1 MLLDCIAFDNDIDI
15 NVMRLWKLVEA
26 IKLEFFSYIVRYDEV
41 ECYLNDEECDH
52 EGYVMWNK
60 YGAFK
65 IVNRA
70 VFSSANFRLSKN
82 RQPVKC
88 NPIEY
93 SIIMNRKEYDLV
105 FQALKNYRL
114 YMTKEQEVLSEK
126 ILDDLFY
133 PEFDKLSSENDV
145 FDEIVADAEEA
156 LANEP
161 EINGVKSLNFR

>member
-1 MLLDCIAFDNDIDI
+1 
-15 NVMRLWKLVEA
+15 
-26 IKLEFFSYIVRYDEV
+26 
-41 ECYLNDEECDH
+41 
-52 EGYVMWNK
+52 
-60 YGAFK
+60 
-65 IVNRA
+65 
-70 VFSSANFRLSKN
+70 
-82 RQPVKC
+82 
-88 NPIEY
+88 
-93 SIIMNRKEYDLV
+93 MNRKEYDLV

-133 PEFDKLSSENDV
+133 PEFDKLSNDDSEINTDWQPDDV